1 MDKIYTKLVSVV
13 IGVAL
18 PFFLT
23 VCHSEMPFISA
34 HVHAEGELIMVTSL
48 HCASHVEQVTVTEG
62 VVSTDNCCT
71 RYMCTVW
78 MFLEGPSTG

>member
-34 HVHAEGELIMVTSL
+34 HVHAECDLIRMTLL
-48 HCASHVEQVTVTEG
+48 HCASSLEQVTVAGG